1 MQYLGHGKDNAVAKA
16 IVGVVGLGLMGSAIA
31 GRLLDEGYGVHGFDP
46 VPGAGDSLIALGLVK
61 HDELVSLAR
70 SVQLVVLSLPNGS
83 ISQKV
88 CSTED
93 GLSCPG
99 PTVRWIVDTTTTRPE
114 EARAMS
120 AQLAPAIE
128 FFDVGLSGSS
138 SMVSQGHGL
147 ALVAG
152 DTPAPDEAI
161 AMLNSIC
168 NDVATVGKSG
178 DGMRV
183 KLIINM
189 VLGINR
195 LALAEALLMGEKM
208 GIDTHGLLD
217 VLSRSAASSKAMS
230 IWGERMV
237 ESRFDN
243 PTSRISQHTK
253 DIRQII
259 ELGEEYDLPMLGAST
274 LAMLARSARAQGL
287 HDKDNSVVIEVLR
300 NLAGRD

>member
-1 MQYLGHGKDNAVAKA
+1 
-16 IVGVVGLGLMGSAIA
+16 
-31 GRLLDEGYGVHGFDP
+31 
-46 VPGAGDSLIALGLVK
+46 
-61 HDELVSLAR
+61 
-70 SVQLVVLSLPNGS
+70 
-83 ISQKV
+83 
-88 CSTED
+88 
-93 GLSCPG
+93 
-99 PTVRWIVDTTTTRPE
+99 
-114 EARAMS
+114 
-120 AQLAPAIE
+120 
-128 FFDVGLSGSS
+128 
-138 SMVSQGHGL
+138 MVSQGHGL